1 MLNIPPATPAAA
13 LPEGVVFLSS
23 MELSHKQKLRL
34 MLCFNGAQVEEQVQ
48 IYVLQDELAAQPIAN
63 LALFDLNLVA
73 QAQLQDME
81 VVLGIL

>member
-1 MLNIPPATPAAA
+1 
-13 LPEGVVFLSS
+13 VQFFLIST
-23 MELSHKQKLRL
+23 ELSQKQKLTL
-34 MLCFNGAQVEEQVQ
+34 MLCFNGAQVVQ

-81 VVLGIL
+81 VFLGIL

>member
-1 MLNIPPATPAAA
+1 VLNIPPATPAAT
-13 LPEGVVFLSS
+13 LPEGAVFFLIST
-23 MELSHKQKLRL
+23 ELSQKQKLTL
-34 MLCFNGAQVEEQVQ
+34 MLCFNGAQVVQ

-81 VVLGIL
+81 VFLGIL

>member
-1 MLNIPPATPAAA
+1 
-13 LPEGVVFLSS
+13 
-23 MELSHKQKLRL
+23 
-34 MLCFNGAQVEEQVQ
+34 MLCFNGAQVVQ

>member
-1 MLNIPPATPAAA
+1 MLNIPPATPSAA
-13 LPEGVVFLSS
+13 LPEGAVFLSS
-23 MELSHKQKLRL
+23 MELSQKQKLRL

-73 QAQLQDME
+73 QAQLQDTE